1 MTVPWYRRTLRWG
14 QTNLT
19 EIDPARYD
27 SDWWRAYWRRTKVQ
41 GVIVNAGGIVAYYP
55 SKFGLQHRARFLGD
69 GDLYGDIVRAARA
82 EGLTVLARMDSN
94 RADPAFYDEHPDWF
108 AVDASGVPYRAGEK
122 YVACV
127 NSPYYRSYLPEV
139 LEEIIARSAPDGIT
153 DNSWSGLDRSKI
165 CYCVHCRREFR
176 ADTGRRLPS
185 AADWDAPDYRAWI
198 EWSYAQRLAV
208 WDLNNAT
215 TTAAGGPDC
224 LWVGMNS
231 GQIESQS
238 ARFRDYKG
246 ICERTPIIMLDSQYR
261 AAYGFQANSDSGKLI
276 HGLLGWD
283 ALIPESTALYDAGTP
298 TFRVGSKPAPEARM
312 WAVSGFAGGI
322 QPWWHHIGASHE
334 DRRQYETAE
343 PLFGWHASNEE
354 YLVGREPLA
363 NVGLVWSQRSVDF
376 HGREDPEARSVL
388 PYRGFADAL
397 IRARIPY
404 LPVNVDHIERDAAQ
418 FDVLVVPN
426 VGALSDAQS
435 SALRAF
441 VNAGGNLVV
450 TGESGRYDEWGD
462 PRPDLVCADLLGV
475 RHTGTQH
482 GLDRAPQANWESYAG
497 HTYLRLER
505 PAGPASALVAGFDST
520 DLLPCG
526 GRLDV
531 VRADEE
537 ATVVLT
543 WVPPFPIY
551 PPETSWMERPR
562 SSLPALTVRT
572 LPNGARLAYLAA
584 DVDRCFGRHHHPDH
598 GRLLANVV
606 RWAAGSDGVP
616 LTVEGPGVLDCNL
629 YRQGSAVVL
638 HLVNLSQGCVW
649 QGRLDELLPVGPLT
663 VTVAAGS
670 AGRAR
675 LLVAET
681 ETPVKQG
688 DGRVTFTV
696 PSVLDH
702 EVVVL
707 DE

>member
-1 MTVPWYRRTLRWG
+1 
-14 QTNLT
+14 
-19 EIDPARYD
+19 
-27 SDWWRAYWRRTKVQ
+27 
-41 GVIVNAGGIVAYYP
+41 
-55 SKFGLQHRARFLGD
+55 
-69 GDLYGDIVRAARA
+69 
-82 EGLTVLARMDSN
+82 
-94 RADPAFYDEHPDWF
+94 
-108 AVDASGVPYRAGEK
+108 
-122 YVACV
+122 
-127 NSPYYRSYLPEV
+127 
-139 LEEIIARSAPDGIT
+139 
-153 DNSWSGLDRSKI
+153 
-165 CYCVHCRREFR
+165 
-176 ADTGRRLPS
+176 
-185 AADWDAPDYRAWI
+185 
-198 EWSYAQRLAV
+198 
-208 WDLNNAT
+208 
-215 TTAAGGPDC
+215 
-224 LWVGMNS
+224 
-231 GQIESQS
+231 
-238 ARFRDYKG
+238 
-246 ICERTPIIMLDSQYR
+246 
-261 AAYGFQANSDSGKLI
+261 
-276 HGLLGWD
+276 
-283 ALIPESTALYDAGTP
+283 
-298 TFRVGSKPAPEARM
+298 
-312 WAVSGFAGGI
+312 
-322 QPWWHHIGASHE
+322 
-334 DRRQYETAE
+334 
-343 PLFGWHASNEE
+343 
-354 YLVGREPLA
+354 
-363 NVGLVWSQRSVDF
+363 VWSQRSVDF

-638 HLVNLSQGCVW
+638 HLVNLSQGGAW